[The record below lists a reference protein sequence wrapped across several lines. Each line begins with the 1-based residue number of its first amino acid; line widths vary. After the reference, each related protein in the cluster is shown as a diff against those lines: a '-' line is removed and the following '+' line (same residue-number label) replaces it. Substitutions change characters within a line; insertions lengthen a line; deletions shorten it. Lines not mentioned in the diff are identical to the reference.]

1 MPAASTLLDKL
12 RELITHDG
20 TPAAERRLALER
32 LERLI
37 AGHDGPSIAPTRI
50 TRSARIGRQRRA
62 LQLDELARLGP
73 FTDQLSFADC
83 IAAIAR
89 ACAAH
94 GVMPGGIDFG
104 CRYEDQPVVA
114 AVFLAE
120 EAPNAVAFAAAIA
133 EALPG
138 TSVNLAER
146 GGPNERRFL
155 LYLPGKV
162 FEPAA
167 A

>member
-20 TPAAERRLALER
+20 TPSAERRLALER
-32 LERLI
+32 LERLV
-37 AGHDGPSIAPTRI
+37 AGHDGVGMPVTRI

-62 LQLDELARLGP
+62 LPLDELARLGP
-73 FTDQLSFADC
+73 FTDRLSFADC

-94 GVMPGGIDFG
+94 GMMPTGIDFG
-104 CRYEDQPVVA
+104 CRDEDQPVVA
-114 AVFLAE
+114 AVFPAE
-120 EAPNAVAFAAAIA
+120 EAPNVVAFAAAMA
-133 EALPG
+133 EVLPG
-138 TSVNLAER
+138 TRVNLAER

-155 LYLPGKV
+155 LYLMGKV
-162 FEPAA
+162 SELSEA
-167 A
+167 

>member
-20 TPAAERRLALER
+20 TPAAERRAALER

-37 AGHDGPSIAPTRI
+37 AGHDGTSIAPTRI
-50 TRSARIGRQRRA
+50 TRSTRIGRQRRA

-73 FTDQLSFADC
+73 FTNQLSFADC

-94 GVMPGGIDFG
+94 GIMPGGIDVG
-104 CRYEDQPVVA
+104 CRNADQPVVA
-114 AVFLAE
+114 VVFLTE
-120 EAPNAVAFAAAIA
+120 EAPTVVAFAAAIA

-138 TSVNLAER
+138 TSVNLAEH

-162 FEPAA
+162 VEPAA

>member
-1 MPAASTLLDKL
+1 
-12 RELITHDG
+12 
-20 TPAAERRLALER
+20 
-32 LERLI
+32 
-37 AGHDGPSIAPTRI
+37 
-50 TRSARIGRQRRA
+50 
-62 LQLDELARLGP
+62 
-73 FTDQLSFADC
+73 
-83 IAAIAR
+83 
-89 ACAAH
+89 
-94 GVMPGGIDFG
+94 MPGSIDFG

-114 AVFLAE
+114 AVFLAA

>member
-20 TPAAERRLALER
+20 TPAAERRSALER

-37 AGHDGPSIAPTRI
+37 AGHDGTGMPPTRI
-50 TRSARIGRQRRA
+50 TRSARIGHRRRA
-62 LQLDELARLGP
+62 LHLDELARLDP

-94 GVMPGGIDFG
+94 GVMPSVIDFG
-104 CRYEDQPVVA
+104 CRNEHQPVVA
-114 AVFLAE
+114 AGFLIE
-120 EAPNAVAFAAAIA
+120 EAPNVVAFAAAIA

-138 TSVNLAER
+138 TGVNLAEHS
-146 GGPNERRFL
+146 GPGERRFL

-162 FEPAA
+162 LDFEEA
-167 A
+167 